1 MVIDWDGKRIILHS
15 LTVRVLLILTLT
27 QLMFSGNFDD
37 DLNFNF
43 GDGAT
48 VYKGCGA
55 MLMDQF
61 WYFGGSG
68 SANNRQVN
76 RNIILSQHVSHMM

>member
-1 MVIDWDGKRIILHS
+1 MVIDWDGKLILFQF
-15 LTVRVLLILTLT
+15 LIGRVLFIIRGTKLV
-27 QLMFSGNFDD
+27 FSGNFDD
-37 DLNFNF
+37 DLNFNY

-48 VYKGCGA
+48 VYRGCGA

-61 WYFGGSG
+61 WYFGGNG

-76 RNIILSQHVSHMM
+76 WIIIL